1 MHRIDLGKTNLKI
14 HPLVFGTLPL
24 GPLQANLSASAGGRL
39 IRYALERG
47 LNLIDTADL
56 YGSYS
61 HIRAALDGY
70 AGEVLIASKTHAAD
84 AATARQHVEKA
95 LRELGRE
102 HLDIVHLHGARVA
115 DPFVER
121 AAVLDE
127 LLTMQAQG
135 LIGEVGLSTHYI
147 CAVRKSLEHPEITVV
162 HPLINQ
168 IGRGLLDGTAAEMA
182 TAIADASK
190 AGKGIYAMKALAGG
204 NLISKARQ
212 ALGYVRDL
220 PGVHA
225 LALGMLSEAEIDANL
240 TFMQHEAVASKSWDL
255 LEKRR
260 RRLQIMDQFCSGC
273 GACASSCAE
282 GGLQVVNGKAV
293 VDADC
298 CVLCGY
304 CAAACP
310 DFIIRVV

>member
-1 MHRIDLGKTNLKI
+1 MHRINLGKTNLKI

-24 GPLQANLSASAGGRL
+24 GPLQANLSANDGGRL
-39 IRYALERG
+39 IRYALEG
-47 LNLIDTADL
+47 GVNLIDTAEM
-56 YGSYS
+56 YGSYP
-61 HIRAALDGY
+61 HIRRALEGY
-70 AGEVLIASKTHAAD
+70 VGEVRIATKTHAVD
-84 AATARQHVEKA
+84 AVTARQHVEKA
-95 LRELGRE
+95 LRELGRGQ
-102 HLDIVHLHGARVA
+102 LDIVHLHGARIA
-115 DPFVER
+115 DPFIER
-121 AAVLDE
+121 AAVIDE
-127 LLTMQAQG
+127 LLTMQEEG
-135 LIGEVGLSTHYI
+135 LIGEIGLSTHYI
-147 CAVRKSLEHPEITVV
+147 CAVRKAIEHPEITVL

-182 TAIADASK
+182 VAIADASK

-204 NLISKARQ
+204 NLISSARQ

-225 LALGMLSEAEIDANL
+225 LALGMLSEAEVDANL
-240 TFMQHEAVASKSWDL
+240 AFMQRDAIATESWDV

-260 RRLQIMDQFCSGC
+260 RRLQVMDQFCKGC
-273 GACASSCAE
+273 GACVNACTE
-282 GGLQVVNGKAV
+282 GGLQMVNGKAV
-293 VDADC
+293 VDSDS